1 MDPLRAGL
9 CATEMDACTR
19 GCIIGVSQY
28 VLLEPKGINMTGVY
42 IYLSTP
48 PSTGAASCH
57 QATEEYMYTTVLP
70 RGFVGGWLIGQAPN
84 FIMHTLLELV
94 EWLQRDPQWVGW

>member
-1 MDPLRAGL
+1 MVPMELAAGG
-9 CATEMDACTR
+9 ANGTDCTTSYR
-19 GCIIGVSQY
+19 FYSLSQN
-28 VLLEPKGINMTGVY
+28 INMTDVY

-57 QATEEYMYTTVLP
+57 QSTEEYMYTTVLP

-84 FIMHTLLELV
+84 FIIYTLLGLV
-94 EWLQRDPQWVGW
+94 KLLRSDPEWVE